1 MAWEETLREL
11 QQQYIRGS
19 SERLAN
25 IERALDHLDVDP
37 SNMTALRELKRYFH
51 GLSGSGKTYGFP
63 QVTEIG
69 LWGEQDCDLLIQQ
82 EQPPRVEH
90 LGRWRGLLDELKREF
105 QRGGTSPLDMG
116 APSGAD
122 ATVASTVRPYDI
134 IVVDDD
140 ADVSRSV
147 QTVLAQEGMAARL
160 AASCQE
166 ALAAIDQSLPDGM
179 VIDVRL
185 PDGSGFQVVEHLRK
199 LTGGDAPAV
208 LMISAIST
216 FTDKVESISSGA
228 DGYYEKPVDWTVLTQ
243 RLQYLLERNKTEPP
257 RILSVEDDADQAAFL
272 RVVLESAGYEVR
284 ICPDP
289 KMFDADLVSFR
300 PDLVIMDVVLPE
312 VTGFDLVRYLR
323 QHEQYATLPVLF
335 LTIQGQM
342 KDKIE
347 TVKAGG
353 DDHLVKPVAP
363 GLLLSTVSARI
374 ERARFLKSLLERDG
388 LTKLLTHTAL
398 LERAK
403 VVVASKSRNLN
414 RSSVL
419 VLLDLDHF
427 KSVNDTYGHTTGDRV
442 LASLAALLRRRLRG
456 TDTIGR
462 YGGEEFAILIDDLRQ
477 DEAVRLM
484 TRLLEEFSAMEHVA
498 PDGTAFHVTFSA
510 GIAVLDRRMTISQWL
525 EASDRALYVAKAEG
539 RCRIKADTGPWSLQ

>member
-1 MAWEETLREL
+1 M
-11 QQQYIRGS
+11 I
-19 SERLAN
+19 
-25 IERALDHLDVDP
+25 
-37 SNMTALRELKRYFH
+37 
-51 GLSGSGKTYGFP
+51 
-63 QVTEIG
+63 
-69 LWGEQDCDLLIQQ
+69 
-82 EQPPRVEH
+82 
-90 LGRWRGLLDELKREF
+90 
-105 QRGGTSPLDMG
+105 
-116 APSGAD
+116 
-122 ATVASTVRPYDI
+122 
-134 IVVDDD
+134 
-140 ADVSRSV
+140 
-147 QTVLAQEGMAARL
+147 
-160 AASCQE
+160 
-166 ALAAIDQSLPDGM
+166 
-179 VIDVRL
+179 IDVRL
-185 PDGSGFQVVEHLRK
+185 PDGSGYNVVEYLRR
-199 LTGGDAPAV
+199 LPGGEIPAV
-208 LMISAIST
+208 LMISALSS

-228 DGYYEKPVDWTVLTQ
+228 DGYFEKPVDWEVLIQ

-257 RILSVEDDADQAAFL
+257 RILSVEDDADQASFL

-289 KMFDADLVSFR
+289 KQFELDLVSFR

-323 QHEQYATLPVLF
+323 QHEQYATMPVLF
-335 LTIQGQM
+335 LTMQGQM

-388 LTKLLTHTAL
+388 LTKLLTHTAF

-403 VVVASKSRNLN
+403 VVVASKSRNLQ

-442 LASLAALLRRRLRG
+442 LASLSALLRRRLRG

-462 YGGEEFAILIDDLRQ
+462 YGGEEFAILIEDLKQ
-477 DEAVRLM
+477 DEAVRLLN
-484 TRLLEEFSAMEHVA
+484 RLLDEFAAMEHYA
-498 PDGTAFHVTFSA
+498 LDGVVFHCTFSA
-510 GIAVLDRRMTISQWL
+510 GIAVLDRTMTLSQWL
-525 EASDRALYVAKAEG
+525 ESADRALYVAKAEG
-539 RCRIKADTGPWSLQ
+539 RRRIKADVPTSTV